1 MSPPRSADDLCAG
14 YEALRAQ
21 AVGGLPA
28 DSPRGLAVVLTQ
40 GLPAWIRAW
49 AAPSA
54 ADLPPAPAGERSAP
68 GGLGAEVVRLLTE
81 MALGHRARVAIP

>member
-1 MSPPRSADDLCAG
+1 MSPVDDLCAG

-21 AVGGLPA
+21 AVGGWPA
-28 DSPRGLAVVLTQ
+28 DFPRGRALVLTQ

-49 AAPSA
+49 AAPPTVPI
-54 ADLPPAPAGERSAP
+54 PPAPAGGKGD

-81 MALGHRARVAIP
+81 MALGGRLMRAEAS